1 MVNEYKKSL
10 EFTLNE
16 IQSGLDIA
24 KEHFL
29 NFAKENA
36 PYFVKGA
43 LSSFFSL
50 LPFQEKHELTQT
62 NFSKFKTIYYTS
74 ILNEMNNKE
83 KISAGVGFFSSL
95 GCYYGIGTSYANLNE
110 LLGLQAI
117 ILVPFSMQY
126 ASNCMPKTIKR

>member
-1 MVNEYKKSL
+1 MDSQYKKSL

-24 KEHFL
+24 KEDFL
-29 NFAKENA
+29 HFAKENGS
-36 PYFVKGA
+36 YFVKGA
-43 LSSFFSL
+43 MSSFFSL
-50 LPFQEKHELTQT
+50 LPFQQRHELPQEK
-62 NFSKFKTIYYTS
+62 FSKYKTIYYIST
-74 ILNEMNNKE
+74 LNEMKTKD
-83 KISAGVGFFSSL
+83 KILAGAGFFSSL
-95 GCYYGIGTSYANLNE
+95 ASYYGIGMSYTNFNE